1 MDNTRSTFL
10 SNNLRLWLW
19 LPLLLCAA
27 ALALWSNVP
36 YDVDDAP
43 ITYRYAEQLAAGHG
57 FTYND
62 GEYILGTST
71 PLYTLILAGARL
83 IGMPIPLASN
93 GLNWVS
99 TVAVVWV
106 TMALTAE
113 LSGSAVAGAL
123 AALYLLLQGEFI
135 RFAMSGME
143 TPLYTLLIMATF
155 LAVVQGKSHWAA
167 VLAGLA
173 FVMRLDGLAVGGAL
187 LLGLWLQQRRLP
199 ITATLLY
206 LCTLLP
212 WVLFAFWYF
221 GSPLPL
227 SMIAKQ
233 QHLQSA
239 GSSRYWIWD
248 HLFITALGAPT
259 FLLPL
264 ALPGLLV
271 LYRQKQRRLS
281 WFIPILWLLA
291 YLVAYTLV
299 GIDFYEWYLVP
310 VYPVLALF
318 VGAGMHLVLQA
329 IANFWASPHR
339 QPVPWVIA
347 VVVLIL
353 WLKPYQE
360 YMVLS
365 VTGYKDYLQAVEH
378 SRSQAGEWLRIY
390 APSDSKVF
398 AGAIGHVGYQSGLY
412 IIDGAGLVTPFERIA
427 QLQPDYMMLDGYVP
441 ANRAC
446 GALRNFDTST
456 DTLLWPHTVVSGCHI
471 APVGNFAYLT
481 LSNVRITNWVQT
493 PDGSWQRQPF
503 FYLESQWLIDQPQ
516 PNAQWTFF
524 VHFTDVEGNT
534 LFQADH
540 ELGLQSD
547 RMVLDPT
554 RWDPAKRSYV
564 YAEMPEAWEQD
575 RARVAAIRVGLW
587 NPTTQEQLPITP
599 GRSALD
605 ESGRLVI
612 PIQTIEGAVDDKQQ

>member
-1 MDNTRSTFL
+1 MNDTRSTFL

-27 ALALWSNVP
+27 VLALWSNVP

-43 ITYRYAEQLAAGHG
+43 ITYRYAERLATGHG

-83 IGMPIPLASN
+83 IGMEIPLTSN

-99 TVAVVWV
+99 MVAVVWV
-106 TMALTAE
+106 TMTLTAE
-113 LSGSAVAGAL
+113 LSGSVVAGAL
-123 AALYLLLQGEFI
+123 AALYLLLQSEFI

-143 TPLYTLLIMATF
+143 TPLYTLLIMTTF
-155 LAVVQGKSHWAA
+155 LAVLRGKSQWAA

-187 LLGLWLQQRRLP
+187 LLGLWVQRRRLP
-199 ITATLLY
+199 MAETLLY

-221 GSPLPL
+221 GSPIPL

-239 GSSRYWIWD
+239 GSSRYWIWNS
-248 HLFITALGAPT
+248 LFGTALGAPT

-271 LYRQKQRRLS
+271 LYRQKQQRLS
-281 WFIPILWLLA
+281 WLIPILWLLA

-318 VGAGMHLVLQA
+318 VGAGIHLVLQA
-329 IANFWASPHR
+329 IATSWASPRR
-339 QPVPWVIA
+339 QLLPFLMA
-347 VVVLIL
+347 VVVLLL

-360 YMVLS
+360 YMVAS

-378 SRSQAGEWLRIY
+378 SRVQAGEWLRIHT
-390 APSDSKVF
+390 PSDSKVL
-398 AGAIGHVGYQSGLY
+398 AGAIGHVGYQSNLY
-412 IIDGAGLVTPFERIA
+412 IIDGAGLVTPFARIG
-427 QLQPDYMMLDGYVP
+427 QLQPDYAMLEGRDLVP
-441 ANRAC
+441 RAC
-446 GALRNFDTST
+446 GALIDFDTGGF
-456 DTLLWPHTVVSGCHI
+456 DRQLGRTLVSGCHI
-471 APVGNFAYLT
+471 PSLGSFAGFT
-481 LSNVRITNWVQT
+481 LSNLRVTNWVREKE
-493 PDGSWQRQPF
+493 DEWQRQPT
-503 FYLESQWLIDQPQ
+503 FYLESQWLIDQP
-516 PNAQWTFF
+516 PSNTQWTFF
-524 VHFTDVEGNT
+524 VHFTDAEGNM

-540 ELGLQSD
+540 ELGLQRD
-547 RMVLDPT
+547 RTVIQPASWDPT
-554 RWDPAKRSYV
+554 KRIYV
-564 YAEMPEAWEQD
+564 YTEMPEAWEQD
-575 RARVAAIRVGLW
+575 QARVAAIRVGLW
-587 NPTTQEQLPITP
+587 NPTTQEHLPITP
-599 GRSALD
+599 GRGAND
-605 ESGRLVI
+605 EGGRLVI
-612 PIQTIEGAVDDKQQ
+612 PIQIIEGAVDDNQQ